1 MKKKILID
9 LDVIT
14 TGRWDKKGEKPEL
27 ARRFME
33 RVEGKEFEVVT
44 PFILLEMVAKW
55 RYQELK
61 DSIEEFYLKN
71 TDRMLT
77 NEDLDRM
84 IENIGIDDEKVLL
97 ELEKENIKDEDALLA
112 LVASIFGLDYL
123 TTLNRKHLRGK
134 ETEINE
140 ILKKYK
146 LRTIQIVYPDEL

>member
-55 RYQELK
+55 RYQ
-61 DSIEEFYLKN
+61 
-71 TDRMLT
+71 
-77 NEDLDRM
+77 
-84 IENIGIDDEKVLL
+84 
-97 ELEKENIKDEDALLA
+97 
-112 LVASIFGLDYL
+112 
-123 TTLNRKHLRGK
+123 
-134 ETEINE
+134 
-140 ILKKYK
+140 
-146 LRTIQIVYPDEL
+146 

>member
-14 TGRWDKKGEKPEL
+14 TGLWDKKGEKPEL

-71 TDRMLT
+71 TDIMLT
-77 NEDLDRM
+77 NEDLDKK
-84 IENIGIDDEKVLL
+84 IEAMGIDDEEVLL
-97 ELEKENIKDEDALLA
+97 KLENENIKDEDALLA
-112 LVASIFGLDYL
+112 LVASMFDLDYL